1 MARIINWIRNRQSF
15 LSGGD
20 GVTSRRRESLD
31 FFALTASV
39 GGDACPGRSKP
50 LPDRALTGRRHLPQ
64 QKVAADNSSRA
75 SDNSCRVADLSS
87 DGNLQKPCSSDFR
100 NRVKDVMDQAHVSRI
115 VLCYLVHNIYNNS
128 PAMLHE
134 TYTQTSEKLP
144 ARQCNGTG
152 RKKGRYK
159 QRLGGVKAVG
169 QDDGRHQGPR
179 VHGVA
184 QPRAHNLDPAGPHGA
199 ADRRKVVLA
208 LVVPV

>member
-31 FFALTASV
+31 FFALTASM

-50 LPDRALTGRRHLPQ
+50 LPDRVLTGCRHLPQ

-100 NRVKDVMDQAHVSRI
+100 SRVKDVMDQAHVSRI

-128 PAMLHE
+128 PAMLL
-134 TYTQTSEKLP
+134 KP
-144 ARQCNGTG
+144 IP
-152 RKKGRYK
+152 K
-159 QRLGGVKAVG
+159 QAKNS
-169 QDDGRHQGPR
+169 
-179 VHGVA
+179 
-184 QPRAHNLDPAGPHGA
+184 PRANVMEPTGKKD
-199 ADRRKVVLA
+199 DISSD
-208 LVVPV
+208 